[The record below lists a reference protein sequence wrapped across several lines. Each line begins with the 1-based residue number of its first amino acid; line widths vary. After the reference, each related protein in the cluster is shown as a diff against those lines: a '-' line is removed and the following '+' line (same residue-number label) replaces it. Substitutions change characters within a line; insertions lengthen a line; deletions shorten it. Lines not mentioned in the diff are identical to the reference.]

1 MRILGGAIG
10 VAIATSLLNNTV
22 ISTLADIIPAETV
35 SHLLQNLSSMS
46 SLSSHDQV
54 VVQSAFAHGYHK
66 QLAMILG
73 FCAAEVLSIGL
84 MWERTPRRLL

>member
-22 ISTLADIIPAETV
+22 ISALVNILPAETV
-35 SHLLQNLSSMS
+35 SRLLENISSMA
-46 SLSSHDQV
+46 SLSSHEQAM
-54 VVQSAFAHGYHK
+54 VQAAFAHGYHK

-73 FCAAEVLSIGL
+73 FCAAEVLAIGL
-84 MWERTPRRLL
+84 MWERIPRRLV